1 MLKVLSLFSGIGAFE
16 KALERLKID
25 YELVNYCEIDKY
37 ASKSYSII
45 HNVSEDKNLWDVTKV
60 DTDKLPKDI
69 DLLTHGSPCFTGD
82 TLVLTKD
89 GYKQIKDITIGDY
102 VLDHTNSYNEVINFF
117 NQGKKKI
124 WEIKPMCSDIIK
136 TTENHKFL
144 TRTRYRIWNND
155 KRTYDRKFYEPKWK
169 ECKDLTKDDY
179 VGYAINQNS
188 IIPTY
193 EGVYY
198 TRGDTQYKVCNLNM
212 NDKRLWY
219 LCGRYLGDGWLTNR
233 KERNNNLSLVK
244 ICCGKHKDGQIE
256 KEVGD
261 LFHFTKTEE
270 RTVLKYYFSNKELA
284 LFLEQ
289 FGRGAKNKKIPS
301 FVYDLPVDYI
311 AELLR
316 GYWDSDGYVTDN
328 GLYKATSI
336 SRELI
341 YGIGHLIAK
350 VYHRPF
356 SIYYTKRKPE
366 CVIENRTVH
375 QNDTYNITFK
385 KDNCKQDK
393 AFYEDGYL
401 WFPINSIK
409 ETDRYENVYDIEVAN
424 THSLT
429 ANGVIAHNCQDFSLA
444 GKQAGG
450 DKDSGTRSSLMY
462 ETIRII
468 EKLKPKY
475 VVWENVKNLLSK
487 KHRHNFDNYLKALED
502 LGYQNYYQVLNAKD
516 YGIPQNRERVFT
528 ISILGNENYK
538 FPQGEECNNKIDRLF
553 NFSARQDCRVVYDNN
568 GLCPTLVAGM
578 GEGGG
583 KVPMFIDKDFE
594 FPKGKELEKLPIDLI
609 EENADKKYD
618 LTEKNIEHYQ
628 REFGSKG
635 KELNLYEPI
644 PTLTASMGT
653 GGGNIPYFVFPPKQA
668 LKLKLKDML
677 EDNVDEKYYLSDK
690 MIKYISAT
698 GTANFKNPDSKI
710 NLDVASPLTT
720 DQNKRAG
727 TTNYLSKDLPDNYNL
742 NEVVRK
748 YGIFDTEKSTHQ
760 AGSVYD
766 DNGLSPTLDT
776 MQGGY
781 RQPCIEIKNATKKGY
796 LEAYEGDGV
805 NISSRMKYQRD
816 NVQKESIQTLTTS
829 GGNDRGVVLESK
841 CKRLES
847 LVEKTDFEEGKVLNM
862 DLYNQTTNENI
873 SQCLTE
879 PHHNS
884 QRLFDGL
891 RIRKLTPKECWRLMG
906 FDDEDIDKCIK
917 AGISDTQLYKQAGN
931 SIVVNVLEAI
941 FRELFKESI
950 NETSTDI
957 N

>member
-89 GYKQIKDITIGDY
+89 GYKPIKDITIGDY
-102 VLDHTNSYNEVINFF
+102 VLEHTNSYNEVINFF

-198 TRGDTQYKVCNLNM
+198 TRGDKQYKVCNLDM

-401 WFPINSIK
+401 WFPIKSIK
-409 ETDRYENVYDIEVAN
+409 ETDKYEDVYDIEVAN

-528 ISILGNENYK
+528 VSILGNENYK

-583 KVPMFIDKDFE
+583 KVPMFIDKDFK
-594 FPKGKELEKLPIDLI
+594 FPQP
-609 EENADKKYD
+609 
-618 LTEKNIEHYQ
+618 
-628 REFGSKG
+628 
-635 KELNLYEPI
+635 
-644 PTLTASMGT
+644 
-653 GGGNIPYFVFPPKQA
+653 QA

-677 EDNVDEKYYLSDK
+677 EDNVDDKYYLSDK
-690 MIKYISAT
+690 MVKYIIANNEKWTGNNDKSVINKTIAT
-698 GTANFKNPDSKI
+698 AI
-710 NLDVASPLTT
+710 NTGEGSRRCDAS
-720 DQNKRAG
+720 
-727 TTNYLSKDLPDNYNL
+727 NYVNSSEDDNIDLK
-742 NEVVRK
+742 EVVRK

-805 NISSRMKYQRD
+805 NISSRMKYQRG
-816 NVQKESIQTLTTS
+816 NVQKESIQTITTS
-829 GGNDRGVVLESK
+829 GGDDRGVVLKDKICEI
-841 CKRLES
+841 RY
-847 LVEKTDFEEGKVLNM
+847 DEGIRTFKNDICGTIRTIDSGGNKAVLN
-862 DLYNQTTNENI
+862 Y
-873 SQCLTE
+873 S
-879 PHHNS
+879 P
-884 QRLFDGL
+884 L

-906 FDDEDIDKCIK
+906 FDDEDVDKCIK
-917 AGISDTQLYKQAGN
+917 AGISNSQLYKQAGN

-941 FRELFKESI
+941 FRELFKEII
-950 NETSTDI
+950 NETSTNI
-957 N
+957 NR